1 MTARKPKPTRR
12 RSSAAARTGTAPDR
26 IKFSIIFAREAG
38 LLAGAKTVVLR
49 GRMPPALVKRA
60 KQKTGIASDTELL
73 RAALAHLVASDDYA
87 DWLIAHRG
95 AVPADIDLGL

>member
-1 MTARKPKPTRR
+1 MARRHQETAARR
-12 RSSAAARTGTAPDR
+12 QAAARTTAAPDR
-26 IKFSIIFAREAG
+26 IKYSIIFARETG
-38 LLAGAKTVVLR
+38 LLAGAKTVVVR

-60 KQKTGIASDTELL
+60 KQKTGIVSDTELL

-95 AVPADIDLGL
+95 AVSADLDLGL